1 MERIDKINYYL
12 GNAKL
17 KERSIKKKWN
27 NLPLRN
33 VEELNYRVE
42 DLYKIIR
49 ERDYN
54 KVNTVLEEVAKLVL
68 TNEIKNSR
76 SDIEKAVIQVLQK
89 NNIFYS
95 LQGINNFDKK
105 NDEQFIDNMP
115 KRYVS
120 NDNNIGLIVS
130 EIQEII
136 LQNEQYSKN
145 IINPE
150 ELEKDLYDFLKN
162 HMKGD
167 N

>member
-1 MERIDKINYYL
+1 
-12 GNAKL
+12 
-17 KERSIKKKWN
+17 
-27 NLPLRN
+27 
-33 VEELNYRVE
+33 
-42 DLYKIIR
+42 
-49 ERDYN
+49 
-54 KVNTVLEEVAKLVL
+54 
-68 TNEIKNSR
+68 
-76 SDIEKAVIQVLQK
+76 
-89 NNIFYS
+89 
-95 LQGINNFDKK
+95 
-105 NDEQFIDNMP
+105 MP